1 MSLPSEKNNITV
13 VYNKFC
19 PYAQRAL
26 IVALEKDLNATFRQ
40 VSLGEK

>member
-1 MSLPSEKNNITV
+1 MSEDITL

-26 IVALEKDLNATFRQ
+26 IVAIEKDIKTKLRT
-40 VSLGEK
+40 VSLGDK

>member
-1 MSLPSEKNNITV
+1 MIQPNDITI

-26 IVALEKDLNATFRQ
+26 IVAIEKDLKTNLRT